1 MGARGGRRRRR
12 RGSGRLHAQETEG
25 SGLKAGSAGRWADLG
40 RGAGKG
46 EVGPQTREGKEEKK
60 GMGHAE
66 RREKLAQ
73 SE

>member
-1 MGARGGRRRRR
+1 MEDGGGVGVRGAFLCRRWK
-12 RGSGRLHAQETEG
+12 G

-60 GMGHAE
+60 GMGHTE
-66 RREKLAQ
+66 RMEKLAQ